1 MEPAAPYATAA
12 VAAEE
17 TSSRPDGAPSSRR
30 RSAAAADAD
39 DRARDRAD
47 AELAHEVDVTPSTAP

>member
-30 RSAAAADAD
+30 RIATAATPTAAPTIAPM
-39 DRARDRAD
+39 
-47 AELAHEVDVTPSTAP
+47 PSSRTK